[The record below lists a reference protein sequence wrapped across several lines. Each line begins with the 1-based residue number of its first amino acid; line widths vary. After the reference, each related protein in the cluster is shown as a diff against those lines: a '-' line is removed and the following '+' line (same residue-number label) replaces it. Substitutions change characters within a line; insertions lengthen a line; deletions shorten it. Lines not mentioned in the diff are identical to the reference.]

1 MTYSEFIG
9 HILETRGRFECGE
22 EYHER
27 HHIVP
32 RCMDGSDDS
41 ENLID
46 LFAEEHFIA
55 HKFLA
60 EENPDNT
67 KLVHAYAA
75 MAFIGN
81 DHQERY
87 RLTPEEYADARKSFS
102 EMLKQKYRD
111 KNAHPSYGTH
121 ISEERKRIIGNANR
135 GNKYCV
141 GRKISDETRKKIGD
155 ANRNPSEETR
165 RKMSESQKGKNI
177 GQNNPRAKVVIRLLD
192 GKIYG
197 CAKDAAIDNNINY
210 STFREMLHK
219 KNTDFMYYKEWVEQN
234 NLENIAC

>member
-1 MTYSEFIG
+1 MTYSEFID
-9 HILETRGRFECGE
+9 HILEERGRFACGD

-55 HKFLA
+55 HKLLA
-60 EENPDNT
+60 EENPGNT
-67 KLVHAYAA
+67 KLVYAYAV
-75 MAFIGN
+75 MSFVSN

-87 RLTPEEYADARKSFS
+87 RLTPEEYADARKLFS
-102 EMLKQKYRD
+102 EMLRQRYRD
-111 KNAHPSYGTH
+111 KNAHPSYGKH
-121 ISEERKRIIGNANR
+121 ISEERKRIIGNINR

-155 ANRNPSEETR
+155 ANRNPCVETR
-165 RKMSESQKGKNI
+165 QKMSDSRKGRNL
-177 GQNNPRAKVVIRLLD
+177 GGDNPNAKSVIRISDNTL
-192 GKIYG
+192 YS
-197 CAKDAAIDNNINY
+197 CAKDAAFANKINY
-210 STFREMLHK
+210 STFKDMLHK
-219 KNTDFMYYKEWVEQN
+219 KNTDFMYYQEWLQQN